1 MVMRACR
8 HTVAIA
14 SFVGLLWTT
23 GSPARATEQ
32 TNVPSFHRVVVVNET
47 SPQTV
52 VPTESGLITA
62 ALETRQA
69 DGQWRAVAKLKA
81 PIGTNQSI
89 VFRAGEI
96 WQFIVPGSATGF
108 QVKGRLAL
116 RLAGGTVYSQPFDI
130 RVDPLSARQ
139 TMDCWL
145 ARIQPVH
152 AGLGPVIAGADRKRG
167 S

>member
-1 MVMRACR
+1 MVMRTFR
-8 HTVAIA
+8 HTLSMA

-32 TNVPSFHRVVVVNET
+32 TNVPSFHRVVVVNDT

-52 VPTESGLITA
+52 IPTGSGLVTA

-69 DGQWRAVAKLKA
+69 DGHWRAVAKLKA
-81 PIGTNQSI
+81 PIGTDQNI
-89 VFRAGEI
+89 VLRAGEI
-96 WQFIVPGSATGF
+96 WQFIVPGSATGLP
-108 QVKGRLAL
+108 VKGRLAL
-116 RLAGGTVYSQPFDI
+116 RVAGGTVYSQPFEM
-130 RVDPLSARQ
+130 RVDPLSAWQ

-152 AGLGPVIAGADRKRG
+152 AGLGPVIARAHRKQG

>member
-1 MVMRACR
+1 MRTFR
-8 HTVAIA
+8 HTVSIV
-14 SFVGLLWTT
+14 SLVGLLWTP

-32 TNVPSFHRVVVVNET
+32 TNVPSFHRVVVFNDT

-52 VPTESGLITA
+52 IPTESGLITA

-69 DGQWRAVAKLKA
+69 DGQWHAVAKLKA
-81 PIGTNQSI
+81 PIGTKQSI
-89 VFRAGEI
+89 VLRAGEI
-96 WQFIVPGSATGF
+96 WQFIVPGSATGLP
-108 QVKGRLAL
+108 VKGRLAL
-116 RLAGGTVYSQPFDI
+116 RVAGGTLYSQPFEV

-152 AGLGPVIAGADRKRG
+152 ADLGPVIAGVETKRG